1 MAVRKVSTHRRLQSS
16 QSSTRSRGVNT
27 SDGDGSADDA
37 SLDALDP
44 EASPE
49 CDVCK
54 RNHIFKL
61 PANIVQA
68 AKRERLL
75 IFAGAGIST
84 EASTVYPDTLLE
96 RIASDLTQKP
106 DPGSS
111 FPAVMS
117 AYEAEHGRRRLL
129 EEIKSR
135 LNYVE
140 SFPEVER
147 MATRFHRE
155 MATIFCLKEIV
166 TTNWDTLFES
176 ATGAD
181 PIVIPADYAFW
192 DLPGRKVFKI
202 HGSITNPGT
211 LVITTADYD
220 KCYRG
225 LSRGVIGSSL
235 KHLLAIRTPL
245 FVGYSFGDEDF
256 NRIYKY
262 LRREMGDILPRA
274 CIVTT
279 DHRITPDTHDGAMV
293 IHTDATYFMAKLK
306 ERLVADDF
314 MVGDDRLDGIPE
326 RLIKV
331 ANAHDSLRRITSVKA
346 HPSVIFAY
354 AYLDGQRHG
363 FDRMLACRRTGE
375 YSQHHVVHN
384 KVASYEHLRKIA
396 IQRQMYSEAAYI
408 LGYEDAPIYWM
419 VPDDLRRE
427 APLYFAHGCGG
438 GFRTQSEYRSALPHL
453 ESAHKA
459 SFREAKKC
467 AADRLSTTEPHHPPF
482 LDPSLFDHPS
492 LAHVD

>member
-1 MAVRKVSTHRRLQSS
+1 M
-16 QSSTRSRGVNT
+16 RSRGVSL
-27 SDGDGSADDA
+27 SDRDGSGDEAN
-37 SLDALDP
+37 LGELDP
-44 EASPE
+44 KASPE

-54 RNHIFKL
+54 RNRTFKL

-96 RIASDLTQKP
+96 RLASELGHPP
-106 DPGSS
+106 DTGSS
-111 FPAVMS
+111 FPAIMS

-129 EEIKSR
+129 EQIKSR
-135 LNYVE
+135 LDYVE

-166 TTNWDTLFES
+166 TTNWDTLFET

-202 HGSITNPGT
+202 HGSITNPST

-225 LSRGVIGSSL
+225 LSRNVIGSSL
-235 KHLLAIRTPL
+235 KHLLAVRTPL

-279 DHRITPDTHDGAMV
+279 DHRITPDTHDGATV

-326 RLIKV
+326 RLREVQK
-331 ANAHDSLRRITSVKA
+331 AHNSLRKITSVKA

-354 AYLDGQRHG
+354 GYLDGQAHCFGRA
-363 FDRMLACRRTGE
+363 LACLRTGE
-375 YSQHHVVHN
+375 YSQHHVVHH

-396 IQRQMYSEAAYI
+396 IQRHMYSEAAYI
-408 LGYEDAPIYWM
+408 QGYEDALIYLM
-419 VPDDLRRE
+419 VPDDVRRD
-427 APLYFAHGCGG
+427 APLYFAFGCDG

-459 SFREAKKC
+459 SFREAKKW
-467 AADRLSTTEPHHPPF
+467 ADRYLPTTEPHHQPF
-482 LDPSLFDHPS
+482 LDPSLFDDPS
-492 LAHVD
+492 LAHVE